1 MHAVTLSDQMVET
14 AARARYARFRAKTAA
29 AGTHLPDWDGL
40 PLPQRANALDDEH
53 AALTAALALAEAE
66 GAVLCVVPGEA
77 HTVTTPDPPD
87 WLAKTANNPHEAVV
101 SWDLGHG
108 AGHNDC
114 RAATLAGRVW
124 P

>member
-1 MHAVTLSDQMVET
+1 MHAVTLSDQMVE
-14 AARARYARFRAKTAA
+14 AA
-29 AGTHLPDWDGL
+29 AIARHEHCRRRT
-40 PLPQRANALDDEH
+40 PLVVSIGWYDLDPEDQACMLAEAH
-53 AALTAALALAEAE
+53 ASLTAALALAEAE

-114 RAATLAGRVW
+114 RAATLAGRAW